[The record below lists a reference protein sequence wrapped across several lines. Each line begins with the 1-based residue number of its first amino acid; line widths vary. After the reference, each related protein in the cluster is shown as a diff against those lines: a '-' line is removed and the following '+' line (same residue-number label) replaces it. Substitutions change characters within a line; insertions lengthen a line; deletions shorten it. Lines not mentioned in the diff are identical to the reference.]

1 MSILVSSLQTK
12 NSHAGIL
19 RGSSNIDLVSYFEV
33 KYKVFLF
40 SFLLRT
46 SIIIETNFL
55 PDLTYNTRL
64 HKANIKVEKVVG
76 YFKLSVYDGY
86 RKNQLGK

>member
-1 MSILVSSLQTK
+1 MSSLQTK
-12 NSHAGIL
+12 NSHFGIL
-19 RGSSNIDLVSYFEV
+19 RGSSNIDLVSYIEV

-46 SIIIETNFL
+46 SIITETNFL